1 MINALY
7 EHSNP
12 PENHHFGFEHFCLRN
27 EFLYATPRAEISSVN
42 RIMISFGGTDENNL
56 TAKTLRALS
65 DIDRDIHLDVVLG
78 LGYTEQEWLDPILS
92 AYPSNVSVEIN
103 QDIRSM
109 AEHMEQ
115 ADLLITSNGRTLYE
129 AGSLNVPVI
138 SIAQNHRE
146 QKHPYAHIS
155 RGVLFLGQADYVTEE
170 NVLTAVKDYI
180 TDREKRETMREAL
193 EDHDI
198 ANGVERIKQIL
209 FEETNEN

>member
-1 MINALY
+1 
-7 EHSNP
+7 
-12 PENHHFGFEHFCLRN
+12 
-27 EFLYATPRAEISSVN
+27 
-42 RIMISFGGTDENNL
+42 
-56 TAKTLRALS
+56 
-65 DIDRDIHLDVVLG
+65 
-78 LGYTEQEWLDPILS
+78 
-92 AYPSNVSVEIN
+92 
-103 QDIRSM
+103 M

-170 NVLTAVKDYI
+170 NVLTAVEDYI
-180 TDREKRETMREAL
+180 KDREKRETMREAL

-209 FEETNEN
+209 FEETDEN